1 MLPIKSNLNKDNCS
15 PVSSNCVIWQG
26 PDLPCIAL
34 CTGDSVS
41 EVIYKVAVTLCDL
54 QASLDLSNVDLT
66 CLLDITSTLCPVL
79 PEPEK
84 TIAQII
90 QFLVNKVCCLSDIVD
105 AITPVGP
112 SEVQVAIEN
121 CFKPYVNAQ
130 GQTVSV
136 LPVSEYVVAI
146 AKKLCTVAATVATH
160 TLQIQ
165 QLENDVA
172 ELMADPGYQ
181 APTPIPIC
189 ILTPGVPQDLDVFV
203 QELENQFCQ
212 LTDTLGPNTAL
223 VQAQGAQCAN
233 LSAATPLSTG
243 SGTMA
248 TYDPRWT
255 ITPTNFAQ
263 AMTNLWLT
271 VCDIRAAVK
280 SIQDNCCKVSC
291 SDIIVDFDVKRM
303 LNDDGDFVLM
313 LYFVPKTIM
322 PSTWYDCDQTPNAF
336 TEYGYTGNKLTITD
350 SAGHIYYAYIQLRSE
365 DLTTGILQDVP
376 VLNAG
381 YELNLQASPI
391 DQNLDITITSDV
403 CVTDGSTTCI
413 KCLTIDVPYVN
424 VGCCEITNTSST
436 TSVTIVY
443 STI

>member
-26 PDLPCIAL
+26 PDLPCISL

-54 QASLDLSNVDLT
+54 QASLDLSTVDLT

-90 QFLVNKVCCLSDIVD
+90 QFLVNKICCLSDIVD

-112 SEVQVAIEN
+112 SEVQVTIEN

-136 LPVSEYVVAI
+136 LPVSEYVIAI
-146 AKKLCTVAATVATH
+146 AKKLCDVAATVATH
-160 TLQIQ
+160 TLQINDLDIRVTD
-165 QLENDVA
+165 LEND
-172 ELMADPGYQ
+172 PGYV
-181 APTPIPIC
+181 APNPIPVC

-223 VQAQGAQCAN
+223 VQAQGAQCPN

-280 SIQDNCCKVSC
+280 TIQDTCCKVSC

-365 DLTTGILQDVP
+365 DLTTGILQDTP

-424 VGCCEITNTSST
+424 VGCCEITNTSTT
-436 TSVTIVY
+436 TSVTIIY
-443 STI
+443 SI

>member
-1 MLPIKSNLNKDNCS
+1 MLPVKSNLNKDNCS

-34 CTGDSVS
+34 CTGDSIS
-41 EVIYKVAVTLCDL
+41 EVVYKVAVTLCDL

-66 CLLDITSTLCPVL
+66 CLLNITSTLCPVL

-90 QFLVNKVCCLSDIVD
+90 QFLVNKVCCLADIVD

-112 SEVQVAIEN
+112 SEVQVAIEQ

-146 AKKLCTVAATVATH
+146 AEKLCAVAATVATH

-165 QLENDVA
+165 QLEQDVA
-172 ELMADPGYQ
+172 DLMADPGYQ

-212 LTDTLGPNTAL
+212 LTETLGPNTDL
-223 VQAQGAQCAN
+223 VRAQGAQCAN
-233 LSAATPLSTG
+233 LSSATPLSTG
-243 SGTMA
+243 TGTMS

-271 VCDIRAAVK
+271 VCDIRGAVK

-291 SDIIVDFDVKRM
+291 ADIIVDFDIKRT
-303 LNDDGDFVLM
+303 LNDNGEFVLM

-322 PSTWYDCDQTPNAF
+322 PSTWYDCDQTPNSF
-336 TEYGYTGNKLTITD
+336 TDYGYTGNKLTITD
-350 SAGHIYYAYIQLRSE
+350 SAGHITYAYIQLRSQ
-365 DLTTGILQDVP
+365 DLTTGILQDIP
-376 VLNAG
+376 VLNSG
-381 YELNLQASPI
+381 YELNLDSTPI
-391 DQNLDITITSDV
+391 DQNLDINIVSDI

-413 KCLTIDVPYVN
+413 KCINIDVPYTN
-424 VGCCEITNTSST
+424 VGCCEITNTSKT
-436 TSVTIVY
+436 NSVTVVY
-443 STI
+443 SV